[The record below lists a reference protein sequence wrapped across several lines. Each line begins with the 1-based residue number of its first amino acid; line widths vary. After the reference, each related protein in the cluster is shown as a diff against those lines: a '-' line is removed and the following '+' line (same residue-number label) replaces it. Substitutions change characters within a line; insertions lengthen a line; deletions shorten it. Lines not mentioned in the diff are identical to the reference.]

1 MSSQDH
7 RPNGVRLPLHTPV
20 SLLHDAGGGPVVFV
34 SYAQESRAH
43 SDSVAELCEFLAAK
57 GVEPHYDQQMRSERI
72 SWEDW
77 TNNEFQRVDYVLVI
91 ASPAYRDTG
100 ANRLPGHKHRGLR
113 SEYLRLVDLQ
123 HEDRD
128 KWTRK
133 ILPVVLPGRSPEE
146 IPRSFRPFTT
156 TYYQVTSFTD
166 EGAADLLGVLF
177 PAPGSGARTRV
188 EQPEPD
194 RRIGRVTKG
203 GDRHSSRGK
212 PGRTRRPWIFSILA
226 TAATAAVVL
235 AVYPRL
241 GALTLP
247 PQAAPAAAAPPGP
260 LGVSHSTIATALHS
274 DGAYD
279 VFGIDTR
286 SGVIHSVMGSTTGD
300 WGPWTAFGPYGT
312 AVAITAAAD
321 SGQLVHVMV
330 VMANGSIQ
338 QRSEETPG
346 QWGNWQPFAPAGTA
360 KVLALGLDHYG
371 QLNAF
376 AVSPGGQ
383 LISRKQ
389 LAAGSNGWS
398 DWTPVALSGQAQ
410 SVAATRK
417 ADGYLDV
424 LAVMKNGA
432 VEWADENRTG
442 FRPWVQL
449 GPPGTAVEA
458 SISQNADGMDD
469 IFAVTPSRTISN
481 IYQDNLNVPLDSASQ
496 SWSAWTPN
504 FEPCCTAAS
513 VNVGSQY
520 GQRLAVLVLNT
531 DGTIRFVF
539 QNPAD
544 GPWTGGWRT
553 FGPPGGFAME
563 SPST

>member
-1 MSSQDH
+1 M
-7 RPNGVRLPLHTPV
+7 
-20 SLLHDAGGGPVVFV
+20 VFV

-43 SDSVAELCEFLAAK
+43 SDSVARLCEFLTAK

-77 TNNEFQRVDYVLVI
+77 TNNEFESVDYVLVI
-91 ASPAYRDTG
+91 ASPAYRDIG
-100 ANRLPGHKHRGLR
+100 GNRLPGHEHRGLR

-156 TYYQVTSFTD
+156 TYYEVTGFTD

-177 PAPGSGARTRV
+177 PAAGSGAPTRV

-194 RRIGRVTKG
+194 RRSGGATKAKG
-203 GDRHSSRGK
+203 GDKHSSQGK
-212 PGRTRRPWIFSILA
+212 PGRTRRRPWIFSILA
-226 TAATAAVVL
+226 AAATVTVVL

-241 GALTLP
+241 GALAPP
-247 PQAAPAAAAPPGP
+247 PQAAPATAAPPGP
-260 LGVSHSTIATALHS
+260 LGVSYSTIATALHS
-274 DGAYD
+274 NGAYD

-286 SGVIHSVMGSTTGD
+286 GGVIHSVMGNTTGD
-300 WGPWTAFGPYGT
+300 WGPWTAFGPDGT

-321 SGQLVHVMV
+321 SGQLVHVIV

-360 KVLALGLDHYG
+360 KVLALGLDHSG

-389 LAAGSNGWS
+389 LAAGSSGWS
-398 DWTPVALSGQAQ
+398 DWTPVALSGQVQ

-432 VEWADENRTG
+432 VEWADENRAG

-458 SISQNADGMDD
+458 SISQNANGMDD
-469 IFAVTPSRTISN
+469 VFAVTPNSTISN

-520 GQRLAVLVLNT
+520 EQRLAVLVLNT

-539 QNPAD
+539 QSQAD
-544 GPWTGGWRT
+544 GPWTGEWKT
-553 FGPPGGFAME
+553 FGPPAGFAVGP
-563 SPST
+563 PST